1 MNIFTTSPDAFQS
14 AQWLCDR
21 HVCKQIIESVQMLCT
36 AFHEQGIEAPY
47 RPSHTRHPSSIWTRL
62 SYDNFQWLIAHAHGI
77 SEEYTARYGK
87 VHKSKA
93 VLDWCEDHA
102 HLLGFDLRDLTKF
115 AIAIA
120 DDMLCRKHP
129 SFESLSP
136 TDKYKAYCFFDKQH
150 IASWKRN
157 KPHWYNK
164 EYFDHMS
171 FETAG

>member
-1 MNIFTTSPDAFQS
+1 LTKSTKKRILAQMNIFSTSPDPFQS
-14 AQWLCDR
+14 ARWLVDKHC
-21 HVCKQIIESVQMLCT
+21 VKMLLESTQLLCT
-36 AFHEQGIEAPY
+36 AFHEQGIDAPY
-47 RPSHTRHPSSIWTRL
+47 KPSHRNHPSSIWTRL

-87 VHKSKA
+87 IHKSKV

-129 SFESLSP
+129 DFTEDDP
-136 TDKYKAYCFFDKQH
+136 VAAYRLYIKLDKQH
-150 IASWKRN
+150 IHTWKRN
-157 KPHWYNK
+157 KPNWV
-164 EYFDHMS
+164 
-171 FETAG
+171 